1 MPSDR
6 GAAGRRTSP
15 VRSYGVIMTTVTQL
29 VAFCG
34 VVSLGAMSPGPDFAV
49 VVRRSALRGRT
60 EGMAAAAGIAT
71 GVFLWA
77 VAAAAGVAALVATVP
92 VVLTTIR
99 YAGAAYLAY
108 LGIRALLAAFRPAP
122 DGLAVAPG
130 TTGGAFRDGLLCNAL
145 NPKAAVFFLALLPQ
159 FLPAHPSAVD
169 TLTLSLLAVA
179 VTLVWFFT
187 VANLVA
193 AFRRLFARSRVRR
206 TIDGLSGAAL
216 LGLGAR
222 LALAR

>member
-1 MPSDR
+1 
-6 GAAGRRTSP
+6 
-15 VRSYGVIMTTVTQL
+15 MTTGAQL

-49 VVRRSALRGRT
+49 VVRRSALSGRAQ
-60 EGMAAAAGIAT
+60 GMAAATGVAT

-108 LGIRALLAAFRPAP
+108 LGVKALIAAIRPPAAGPGALPAS
-122 DGLAVAPG
+122 
-130 TTGGAFRDGLLCNAL
+130 TGGAFRDGLLCNAL

-159 FLPAHPSAVD
+159 FLPAHPGTLD

-179 VTLVWFFT
+179 VTLAWFCT

-193 AFRRLFARSRVRR
+193 VFRRLFARSRVRR
-206 TIDGLSGAAL
+206 TLDALSGAAL

-222 LALAR
+222 LALSR

>member
-1 MPSDR
+1 
-6 GAAGRRTSP
+6 
-15 VRSYGVIMTTVTQL
+15 MTTAAQL
-29 VAFCG
+29 MAFCG

-49 VVRRSALRGRT
+49 VVRRAALSGRAG
-60 EGMAAAAGIAT
+60 GMAAATGVAT

-92 VVLTTIR
+92 VLLTAIR

-108 LGIRALLAAFRPAP
+108 LGIRALLAAVRPPAA
-122 DGLAVAPG
+122 GPG
-130 TTGGAFRDGLLCNAL
+130 TASASTGGAFRDGLLCNAL

-159 FLPAHPSAVD
+159 FLPAHPGTVD
-169 TLTLSLLAVA
+169 TLALSLLAVA
-179 VTLVWFFT
+179 VTLAWFCT

-193 AFRRLFARSRVRR
+193 VFRRLFARAAVRR
-206 TIDGLSGAAL
+206 TLDGLSGAAL

-222 LALAR
+222 LALVR

>member
-1 MPSDR
+1 
-6 GAAGRRTSP
+6 
-15 VRSYGVIMTTVTQL
+15 MTTGAQL

-49 VVRRSALRGRT
+49 VVRRSALSGRA
-60 EGMAAAAGIAT
+60 EGMAAATGVAT

-92 VVLTTIR
+92 VLLTTIR

-108 LGIRALLAAFRPAP
+108 LGVRALIAAARTPAVTSGDP
-122 DGLAVAPG
+122 PG
-130 TTGGAFRDGLLCNAL
+130 RAGGAFRDGLLCNAL

-159 FLPAHPSAVD
+159 FLPARPGVLD
-169 TLTLSLLAVA
+169 TLTLSLVAVA
-179 VTLVWFFT
+179 ITLVWFGT
-187 VANLVA
+187 VANLVGA
-193 AFRRLFARSRVRR
+193 VRQVFARSQVRR
-206 TIDGLSGAAL
+206 TLDGLSGAAL

-222 LALAR
+222 LALSR

>member
-1 MPSDR
+1 
-6 GAAGRRTSP
+6 
-15 VRSYGVIMTTVTQL
+15 MTTGAQL

-49 VVRRSALRGRT
+49 VVRRSALRGRA
-60 EGMAAAAGIAT
+60 EGMAAATGVAT

-77 VAAAAGVAALVATVP
+77 VAAAAGVAALVATLP
-92 VVLTTIR
+92 AVLTTIR

-108 LGIRALLAAFRPAP
+108 LGLRALLAAARPA
-122 DGLAVAPG
+122 DVDPG
-130 TTGGAFRDGLLCNAL
+130 DQPASAGGAFRDGLLCNAL

-159 FLPAHPSAVD
+159 FLPAHPGAAD
-169 TLTLSLLAVA
+169 TLTLSLIAVA
-179 VTLVWFFT
+179 VTLAWFCT

-193 AFRRLFARSRVRR
+193 VFRRAFARSRVRR
-206 TIDGLSGAAL
+206 TLDGLSGAAL

-222 LALAR
+222 LAL

>member
-1 MPSDR
+1 M
-6 GAAGRRTSP
+6 
-15 VRSYGVIMTTVTQL
+15 
-29 VAFCG
+29 AFCG

-49 VVRRSALRGRT
+49 VVRRSALHGRAA
-60 EGMAAAAGIAT
+60 GLAAATGVAT

-92 VVLTTIR
+92 VLLTAIR

-108 LGIRALLAAFRPAP
+108 LGIRALLAAARPAATGP
-122 DGLAVAPG
+122 PAGPG
-130 TTGGAFRDGLLCNAL
+130 SPGGAFRDGLLCNAL
-145 NPKAAVFFLALLPQ
+145 NPKAAVFFLALVPQ
-159 FLPAHPSAVD
+159 FLPAHPGPLD

-179 VTLVWFFT
+179 ITLLWFGT

-193 AFRRLFARSRVRR
+193 VFRRLFARSRVRR
-206 TIDGLSGAAL
+206 TLDGLSGAAL

-222 LALAR
+222 LALVRQ